1 MVIVNFHHVFR
12 RGNLV
17 VRLFREDSSSVTIQI
32 CRNGRCIE
40 ADVDPRELVKALSMM
55 AADILG
61 QTFVDLREAARDS
74 LWTQLLVDRA
84 LLQRRLEEREER
96 GESDY
101 DRYTVGLAAK
111 LVKHWHVYLSLEDL
125 LAELKERNDE
135 ELCGDGEKCIENA
148 LEVARL
154 IEERLNVPR
163 NVRLTVFMR
172 R

>member
-1 MVIVNFHHVFR
+1 MNFHHAFR

-17 VRLFREDSSSVTIQI
+17 VRLFREDTHSVTIQI

-40 ADVDPRELVKALSMM
+40 ASIDPRELIKTLSMM
-55 AADILG
+55 AADIIG
-61 QTFVDLREAARDS
+61 QTFVDLLEAARDS

-111 LVKHWHVYLSLEDL
+111 LVKHWHVYLALEDL
-125 LAELKERNDE
+125 LAELRDRSSE
-135 ELCGDGEKCIENA
+135 ELCGDGERCIGNA

-163 NVRLTVFMR
+163 NVKLTVFMR

>member
-1 MVIVNFHHVFR
+1 MNFHHVMR
-12 RGNLV
+12 RGNLI
-17 VRLFREDSSSVTIQI
+17 VRLFRDDAHSVTIQI
-32 CRNGRCIE
+32 CRNGRCVE
-40 ADVDPRELVKALSMM
+40 ADVDPRELVKALSLL
-55 AADILG
+55 AADVLG
-61 QTFVDLREAARDS
+61 QTFVDLLEAARDS

-125 LAELKERNDE
+125 LAELRDKSSE
-135 ELCGDGEKCIENA
+135 ELCGDGERCVENA
-148 LEVARL
+148 LEVARM

-163 NVRLTVFMR
+163 NIKLTVFMR